1 MPFAAPEGPR
11 DAALAPTHVT
21 EPSRI
26 SHDQMKSS
34 PRKRSWPPP
43 PACPFLTQ
51 RTPPVKSFG
60 GAGTSMPA
68 ASATQRRGADF
79 EIWFVLNP
87 AVADDVDGDG
97 WEADAWMASC

>member
-1 MPFAAPEGPR
+1 
-11 DAALAPTHVT
+11 
-21 EPSRI
+21 
-26 SHDQMKSS
+26 
-34 PRKRSWPPP
+34 
-43 PACPFLTQ
+43 
-51 RTPPVKSFG
+51 
-60 GAGTSMPA
+60 MPA